1 MLSVLQ
7 FLVRIE
13 PWHLLAA
20 GIAGVALCIGFGR
33 TSIMGWIGATLCGA
47 MALAGAAQMWN
58 SYAAPPRIA
67 VVTAKTVGSPGGDD
81 RVEWRFAD
89 PHSIFLYSRHPG
101 DALRIDGIKVLA
113 KNFSDRPLS
122 NLRAV
127 VRSYKAGREMKMS
140 LALDGRQVDAGE
152 PQSVP
157 PKSEFSLQYVIPSM
171 VDERVP
177 GLPEGE
183 FLRVF
188 GDLSFMFGY
197 DTNQMFA
204 RLVSVAEIEQQLSRI
219 EEAGQPP
226 RENRLP

>member
-1 MLSVLQ
+1 
-7 FLVRIE
+7 
-13 PWHLLAA
+13 
-20 GIAGVALCIGFGR
+20 
-33 TSIMGWIGATLCGA
+33 MGWIGATLCGA

-101 DALRIDGIKVLA
+101 DALWIDGIKVLA
-113 KNFSDRPLS
+113 KNLSDRPLS

-219 EEAGQPP
+219 EEAGQPS